1 MTEQV
6 QPNDETGSTGT
17 GSGQRV
23 DPLTGTEGDAFPVTS
38 PGSATPLDEDEP
50 ERVVPPSPLWAM
62 KERRH
67 EQLFHRFGHPDRIRE
82 CIGSG
87 DGAVFVIDDGSRHC
101 MIGRR
106 VGTTRDGCTYSLVG
120 RVPRATYEALAS
132 GAVDGSR
139 AFLDATDLGLSGTV
153 EDPGL
158 SNVFDVAFYDRPED
172 VPDEYLPPSPFL
184 EFAEDLP
191 TSDR

>member
-132 GAVDGSR
+132 GAVDGQPGVPR
-139 AFLDATDLGLSGTV
+139 RHRPWAQRHGRGSGAV
-153 EDPGL
+153 ERVRRRL
-158 SNVFDVAFYDRPED
+158 LRPARGR
-172 VPDEYLPPSPFL
+172 P
-184 EFAEDLP
+184 
-191 TSDR
+191 